1 MTLLDGLW
9 LVSALTAL
17 GAGLFGRSPATGP
30 WLTVLYGV
38 QFLLVALMG
47 SLAYG
52 AAPVPASVTFDIL
65 GQALSWRFTS
75 LSWFFALITA
85 GASLTAAWFMGGAW
99 ARAYEQRG
107 GDLRLL
113 QLALALNPVTMYVL
127 LASGDFLSLF
137 VGWELVSWA
146 SFLLMLSAGGV
157 GVRWAMRYLVY
168 AIGGAM
174 AVMGAMVQAYAVTG
188 SFAFGALAAA
198 APNLS
203 AGALWSLVILLAGG
217 FGVKMG
223 LLPFHLWQAGA
234 YAETPGPGSAFL
246 GAISSR
252 MGLFAMLL
260 TLWGVLGFAVLQGLH
275 VPWTPLEANEL
286 LAWVAAFTLVFPT
299 FTALRQ
305 NDARWLLAWHGIGQG
320 GYMLMGVAM
329 GDALASAGGLMHV
342 FNHATYQAALFMAVT
357 AVVYRTGTADLN
369 KLGGL
374 VTRMPLSFLVL
385 LVGIIGL
392 AGLPPMNGFVSKW
405 LIYRALIDEGQPLLF
420 VAAVVGTLGTIVSVY
435 KLLHNIFLGQL
446 RVEHETV
453 REVPWSMLSPMLVLS
468 VVVFVTGLA
477 PGLVL
482 DWVASAQ
489 RELGLP
495 VLVPT
500 LGGVA
505 RPDGGLDMLWVVG
518 LLFAGFG
525 VGALIF
531 LAGGR
536 ARTVHQLDNY
546 AGGHFLSADVRY
558 HYSDNFYAGLMHKIG
573 TWYRGSFR
581 WLQDAV
587 VAATDFLAQGAV
599 GIYRSI
605 QPTAWL
611 LGVAV
616 LALWWVTA

>member
-9 LVSALTAL
+9 LASALTAL
-17 GAGLFGRSPATGP
+17 AAGLFGRSPSAGP

-38 QFLLVALMG
+38 QFLLVAFMG
-47 SLAYG
+47 PLAYG
-52 AAPVPASVTFDIL
+52 ADPVPASPAFTVL
-65 GQALSWRFTS
+65 GYGLSWQFTA
-75 LSWFFALITA
+75 LSWFFAVITA
-85 GASLTAAWFMGGAW
+85 GAALAAAWFMSGAW
-99 ARAYEQRG
+99 GRHYAEQG

-113 QLALALNPVTMYVL
+113 QLALALNPSTMYVL
-127 LASGDFLSLF
+127 LASRDFLSLF

-146 SFLLMLSAGGV
+146 SFVLMLAAGGV
-157 GVRWAMRYLVY
+157 GVRWALRYLVY

-174 AVMGAMVQAYAVTG
+174 AVMAAMVLSHALTG
-188 SFAFGALAAA
+188 SFEFGALAAVV
-198 APNLS
+198 PELS
-203 AGALWSLVILLAGG
+203 AGTLWSLVILLSGG

-252 MGLFAMLL
+252 MGLYAMLL
-260 TLWGVLGFAVLQGLH
+260 TLFGVLGLGTLKALSI
-275 VPWTPLEANEL
+275 PWTPLEAHEL
-286 LAWVAAFTLVFPT
+286 LAWIAAFTIVLPT
-299 FTALRQ
+299 FTALKQ

-374 VTRMPLSFLVL
+374 VTRMPLTFLVL

-405 LIYRALIDEGQPLLF
+405 LIYRALIDDGQPLLF

-446 RVEHETV
+446 RVEHESV
-453 REVPWSMLSPMLVLS
+453 REVPGSMLAPMLALS
-468 VVVFVTGLA
+468 LIVFVTGLA

-482 DWVASAQ
+482 DWLTTVQ
-489 RELGLP
+489 RELGLA
-495 VLVPT
+495 VLAPT
-500 LGGVA
+500 LGGVE

-518 LLFAGFG
+518 ILFAGFG

-546 AGGHFLSADVRY
+546 AGGHFLTAEVRY
-558 HYSDNFYAGLMHKIG
+558 HYSDNFYAGLMHRIG
-573 TWYRGSFR
+573 PWYRGSFQ
-581 WLQDAV
+581 WLQDSV
-587 VAATDFLAQGAV
+587 VAATDFLAQAAAGV
-599 GIYRSI
+599 YRVV
-605 QPTAWL
+605 QPAGWL
-611 LGVAV
+611 LGVTV
-616 LALWWVTA
+616 LALWWVAA